1 MISFYL
7 LVQRKEVIM
16 KVFAVV
22 AVAGFMLSVS
32 GASACEWNK
41 QRQQSVKAP
50 ASSTV
55 ATLITPQPKSE
66 TSK

>member
-1 MISFYL
+1 
-7 LVQRKEVIM
+7 M
-16 KVFAVV
+16 KVLAVV
-22 AVAGFMLSVS
+22 AVAGFVLSVS

-55 ATLITPQPKSE
+55 ATLITPQSEPVKS
-66 TSK
+66 K